1 MRLLV
6 IDNFDSFTH
15 MLVDYLRQA
24 GAECRIV
31 RNNESMEELT
41 RQAIDGLVLSPGPG
55 TPEQAGQ
62 LMEVID
68 YYYRRVPILGVCLGH
83 QAIGTFF
90 GASLVPAHR
99 PMHGKVST
107 ARVVA
112 SDGLLEGLPDAF
124 AVTRYHSLVLTDLPD
139 DLIPTAVTDGNEVM
153 AMRHRT
159 LPLWGVQF
167 HPEAVLTE
175 GGLLL
180 LRNWIELVN
189 YYTERKQLATAPLTV
204 QVA

>member
-1 MRLLV
+1 MRLLI

-24 GAECRIV
+24 GAECRVV
-31 RNNESMEELT
+31 RNNESMAQLT
-41 RQAIDGLVLSPGPG
+41 MDAVDGIVLSPGPG
-55 TPEQAGQ
+55 TPEQAGR
-62 LMEVID
+62 LMEVIG
-68 YYYRRVPILGVCLGH
+68 YYCQRVPILGVCLGH
-83 QAIGTFF
+83 QAIGAFF
-90 GASLVPAHR
+90 GASLVPAYQ

-107 ARVVA
+107 VRVLA
-112 SDGLLEGLPDAF
+112 SDEMFSELPTRF
-124 AVTRYHSLVLTDLPD
+124 AVTRYHSLVLTGLPD
-139 DLIPTAVTDGNEVM
+139 DLIRTAVTDSNEVM

-175 GGLLL
+175 GGLQLL
-180 LRNWIELVN
+180 KNWIEVVN
-189 YYTERKQLATAPLTV
+189 YYKESEQLATAPLTV